1 MRWWWLLVVGL
12 AACASQPVSPAAV
25 EPADQAWMA
34 WRAAEQ
40 HDLEHA
46 PELVKA
52 LRASLAQP
60 ASSEG
65 TALVRQQ
72 LDALLVLGA
81 EVDADLLAELAQRPA
96 FAVQVLLL
104 SARAPQVHAAT
115 LLDLRPQ
122 LDGLERLAVDG
133 LLAEGAPRD
142 LAHLLVREARL
153 PVTVHAVDENHGAG
167 GGGWSTTLGCGSITA
182 PPGWPP
188 LVRYEIVRLPHT
200 GATPLCAAPHPLG
213 WVRHVQAGT
222 LLDTSTRWRSTDVD
236 EHAWQQL
243 AYLAQQPPQP
253 LLQGRMLHVA
263 VAWRNATQF
272 RQELEQLTAERQ
284 VYWTQLLSAL
294 VERHLLEPSALTLPL
309 PLDYTF
315 VDARADQSLPL
326 R

>member
-1 MRWWWLLVVGL
+1 MRWWWRLVVGL

-40 HDLEHA
+40 HDLERG
-46 PELVKA
+46 PELVTA

-72 LDALLVLGA
+72 LDALLVLGT

-104 SARAPQVHAAT
+104 AARAPQVHAAT
-115 LLDLRPQ
+115 LLDLRPM

-142 LAHLLVREARL
+142 LTQLLVHEARL
-153 PVTVHAVDENHGAG
+153 RVTVHAVDEGRGAG
-167 GGGWSTTLGCGSITA
+167 GGGLSTTLGCGSLTA

-188 LVRYEIVRLPHT
+188 IVRYEIVRLPQQ
-200 GATPLCAAPHPLG
+200 GATPLVAAPHALG
-213 WVRHVQAGT
+213 WVRQVRAGT
-222 LLDTSTRWRSTDVD
+222 LMDTGTRLRNTDAED
-236 EHAWQQL
+236 HAWQQL
-243 AYLAQQPPQP
+243 AYLAQQPPYP
-253 LLQGRMLHVA
+253 LLQGRMVHVA
-263 VAWRNATQF
+263 VTWRNATQF
-272 RQELEQLTAERQ
+272 QQELDQLAVSRQ